1 MLTPSP
7 RRVMGSRCKPWNTGS
22 GSDIAADQ
30 CGDLQHLH
38 CRAARSS
45 LPAKI
50 DRPPYQ
56 TLQWLEDSRS
66 EQSFSPGGQ
75 GPTSIKE
82 EPIALARPTFLLR
95 RRSTAFLMT
104 VWVTEAQHYG
114 QWQPP
119 SSKSCLGQFRQ
130 AISRMTYPTTLM
142 VEMLIIIVPGHNCRP
157 KID

>member
-7 RRVMGSRCKPWNTGS
+7 RRVMGSRCKPWNTES

-56 TLQWLEDSRS
+56 TLHMARGFEIRAEL
-66 EQSFSPGGQ
+66 
-75 GPTSIKE
+75 
-82 EPIALARPTFLLR
+82 LARRTRPDVDQGRTHRSGETNVSPKTTVDSLFDVRSGSPKLSTTVSGSHHR
-95 RRSTAFLMT
+95 RRA
-104 VWVTEAQHYG
+104 VWAN
-114 QWQPP
+114 
-119 SSKSCLGQFRQ
+119 SDRRS
-130 AISRMTYPTTLM
+130 
-142 VEMLIIIVPGHNCRP
+142 VE
-157 KID
+157 